1 MENQQKR
8 MYNFLQDLNDEQRNA
23 VEYCD
28 GPQLV
33 IAGPGSGK
41 TRVLTYKIAYLL
53 NNKGMEPGNIL
64 ALTFTNKAANEMKER
79 VGQLVDA
86 DMARRIYMGTFHSIF
101 YRILRAEYRTI
112 GFKSNFTIF
121 DESDSCSLIK
131 SIIKELSLDDSIYKA
146 PVVHNIISVAKN
158 NLVTPEQYMVTP
170 EYNERDKRNRR
181 PSIGNIYMEYANRCR
196 RANVMDFDDL
206 LMMTFYMFNEH
217 DDILRKYVSLFRYV
231 LVDEYQDTNYAQ
243 QRIIT
248 QLTNEHKHVCMVG
261 DDAQSIYAFRG
272 ANIEYMLNFQTNKEF
287 RIFKLEQN
295 YRSTQ
300 YIVEAANSLIRHN
313 KKQIDKEVFSKNG
326 KGERLV
332 LKCTFSDREE
342 ASIVCK
348 EIKRLKAKESC
359 GYNNFCILY
368 RTNALSRSFEEDMRK
383 QAIPY
388 RIFGGLSFYQR
399 KEIKDIIAYLRMVV
413 NPDDEEAIKR
423 IINYP
428 SRRIGAMTLKKLVA
442 AANKNGVSMWEV
454 VSAPERYNVDVKSTK
469 LSKLR
474 LFYDLIATFIDRKDT
489 ENAYTLGKDII
500 EESGIKDD
508 IYSDNTPEKL
518 SRQQNVEEFVSA
530 LRDFVDEKIEQGN
543 EHIYL
548 NDFLQETTLMTDI
561 DRNDT
566 ASDRVSLMTVHA
578 AKGLEFSTVFIVG
591 LEENIFP
598 SQRSLNSLGELE
610 EERRLLYVAIT
621 RAKRHCYLTWAKS
634 RYRYGKTE
642 FGTPSR
648 FIKEI
653 DSALIHTGTGIP
665 CSQTSYSRKQ
675 RELDGPSTLPTCKPI
690 RTAVPP
696 TVKPSTKLGN
706 VETDAEKT
714 YTDISE
720 GSIMEHQRFGIGTVE
735 KMEGKGEN
743 TKATVRF
750 QNVGVKQLLLKFA
763 RYKIVKK

>member
-8 MYNFLQDLNDEQRNA
+8 MYDFLQDLNDEQRNA

-33 IAGPGSGK
+33 IAGAGSGK

-86 DMARRIYMGTFHSIF
+86 DMARRIYMGSFHSIF

-121 DESDSCSLIK
+121 DESDSCSLIN
-131 SIIKELSLDDSIYKA
+131 SIIKELSLDGSIYKA

-170 EYNERDKRNRR
+170 EYYERDKRNRR

-206 LMMTFYMFNEH
+206 LMMTFNMFNEH

-231 LVDEYQDTNYAQ
+231 LVDECQDTNYAQ

-261 DDAQSIYAFRG
+261 DDAQSVYAFRG
-272 ANIEYMLNFQTNKEF
+272 ANIEYMLNFQANKEF

-368 RTNALSRSFEEDMRK
+368 RTNALSRNFEEDMRK

-413 NPDDEEAIKR
+413 NPYDEEAIKR

-428 SRRIGAMTLKKLVA
+428 SRGIGAMTLKKLVA

-500 EESGIKDD
+500 EKSGIKDD
-508 IYSDNTPEKL
+508 IYSDNTPENL

-634 RYRYGKTE
+634 RYRYGKME

-690 RTAVPP
+690 RTAVPL